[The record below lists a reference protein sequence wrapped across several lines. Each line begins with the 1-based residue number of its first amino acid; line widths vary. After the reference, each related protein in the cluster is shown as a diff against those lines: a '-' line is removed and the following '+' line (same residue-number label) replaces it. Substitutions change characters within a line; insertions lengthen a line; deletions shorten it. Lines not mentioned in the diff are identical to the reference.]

1 MACLSPPEY
10 HMFLEDREYQMTA
23 FLFLAPR
30 QIAGID
36 YISHYQ
42 KKKVNC
48 LFSIIFQK
56 KKRLSYYEA
65 HTLLIWNSKVLFSKD
80 VLVRND
86 L

>member
-56 KKRLSYYEA
+56 KKGFHIMRHIPYLFGIAKYYLA
-65 HTLLIWNSKVLFSKD
+65 KMY
-80 VLVRND
+80 
-86 L
+86 